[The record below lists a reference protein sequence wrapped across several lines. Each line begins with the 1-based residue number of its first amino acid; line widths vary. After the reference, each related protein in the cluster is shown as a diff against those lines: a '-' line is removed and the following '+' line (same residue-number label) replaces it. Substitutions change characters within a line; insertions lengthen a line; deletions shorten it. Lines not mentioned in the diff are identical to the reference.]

1 MEEILEIRDG
11 CTTPVQLLKS
21 KAFAKYLNIYKKQ
34 FIKELKNRENT
45 DLKDDV
51 LHKIEYIDNISPG
64 TFISIIEG
72 VTPFSGDELRDN
84 RDYVKFIDGAFHH

>member
-11 CTTPVQLLKS
+11 CATPVQLLKS

-51 LHKIEYIDNISPG
+51 LHKIDYIEGISPS
-64 TFISIIEG
+64 TFISIIDG
-72 VTPFSGDELRDN
+72 DTPVSYTHLTLPTKRI
-84 RDYVKFIDGAFHH
+84 V

>member
-11 CTTPVQLLKS
+11 CTTPSQLLKS
-21 KAFAKYLNIYKKQ
+21 KAFSKFLTNYKKQ
-34 FIKELKNRENT
+34 FIKELKDRENT

-51 LHKIEYIDNISPG
+51 LHKIEYIESISPS

-72 VTPFSGDELRDN
+72 VTPCLL
-84 RDYVKFIDGAFHH
+84 